1 MLKVKK
7 GSIIKKK
14 SQDQDERLEPQ
25 NDIKNSIKELFLKD
39 QKRKNN

>member
-7 GSIIKKK
+7 RIHNQKK
-14 SQDQDERLEPQ
+14 SQDQDELLEPQ